1 MESSKSC
8 QVKSYRSS
16 LWPRE
21 RNKAGSVSQLVQG
34 PESHTGDYFQL
45 TNWFAER
52 CLPNYR
58 QIQKYTF
65 KVRGHS
71 FQQLAKE
78 QLVAFR
84 QWLRKKT
91 QTNKKQAFYLT
102 VIDMHEEILAK
113 AFFLKRWWSQ
123 QRNFPIPI
131 TSNTCNSL
139 PSCWT
144 HRSWLCKKVR

>member
-34 PESHTGDYFQL
+34 PGSHTGDYFQL

-84 QWLRKKT
+84 QWLRKKKP
-91 QTNKKQAFYLT
+91 NKQKTSLLSHRHWYA
-102 VIDMHEEILAK
+102 
-113 AFFLKRWWSQ
+113 W
-123 QRNFPIPI
+123 RNFSKSLLFKEMMVS
-131 TSNTCNSL
+131 TAKLSYSNYCNSL